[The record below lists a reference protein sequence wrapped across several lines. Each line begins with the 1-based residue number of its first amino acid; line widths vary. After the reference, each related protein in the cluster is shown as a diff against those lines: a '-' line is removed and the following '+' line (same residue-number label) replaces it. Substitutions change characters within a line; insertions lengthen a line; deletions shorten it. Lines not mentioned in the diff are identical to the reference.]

1 MQIGDTYE
9 FRQTVQKE
17 NTAGALGSGGLDIL
31 ATPYLVCWMEAAAYY
46 YMKEHL
52 PAEKSNVGTE
62 VNIRHLSPTPVGMEV
77 RTVAELVS
85 ISENGKMYDFKVTA
99 YDQKGLIGE
108 GTHQRAI
115 IDSERF
121 MKKCLGKLEG

>member
-9 FRQTVQKE
+9 FRQTVQKG
-17 NTAGALGSGGLDIL
+17 NTAGALGSGGLEIF

-52 PAEKSNVGTE
+52 PAEKSSVGTE
-62 VNIRHLSPTPVGMEV
+62 VHIRHLSPTPVGMEV

-85 ISENGKMYDFKVTA
+85 ISENGKMYDFKVAA
-99 YDQKGLIGE
+99 YDRKGLIGE

-115 IDSERF
+115 IDNERF
-121 MKKCLGKLEG
+121 MKKCQGKLEG